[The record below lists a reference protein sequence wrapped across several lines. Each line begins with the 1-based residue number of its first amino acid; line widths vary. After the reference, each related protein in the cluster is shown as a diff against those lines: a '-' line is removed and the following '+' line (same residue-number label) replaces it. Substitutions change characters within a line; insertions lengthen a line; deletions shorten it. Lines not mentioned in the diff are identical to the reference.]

1 MKKTKIICVGLMLCM
16 LVTLNVNLNIFASTT
31 DGKELFFR
39 DISDV
44 EVMEEN
50 NLQRQGEKINIE
62 EQQKILKIMG
72 WEDEECDESDLNNN
86 YAGTYLDDYD
96 KLVVMLAED
105 AKGNTKLEKRI
116 KK

>member
-62 EQQKILKIMG
+62 EQQKILKIM
-72 WEDEECDESDLNNN
+72 ED
-86 YAGTYLDDYD
+86 YL
-96 KLVVMLAED
+96 
-105 AKGNTKLEKRI
+105 LEQQ
-116 KK
+116 